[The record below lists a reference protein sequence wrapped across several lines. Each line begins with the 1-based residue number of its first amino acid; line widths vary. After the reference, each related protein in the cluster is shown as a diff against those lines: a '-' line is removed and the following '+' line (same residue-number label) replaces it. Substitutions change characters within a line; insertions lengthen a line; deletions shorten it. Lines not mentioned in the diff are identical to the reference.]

1 MPIRN
6 LKILIKNKL
15 NVNKE
20 SNISLTASI
29 KSNQNCLI
37 DEENEN
43 ETFTER
49 MIVDLNDDFKDLSW
63 FKVDNNDKIFIEI
76 S

>member
-15 NVNKE
+15 NVNNE

-37 DEENEN
+37 DEENEKEN
-43 ETFTER
+43 FTER

>member
-43 ETFTER
+43 ENFTER

>member
-15 NVNKE
+15 KVNKE

-43 ETFTER
+43 ENFTER

>member
-15 NVNKE
+15 KVNKE

-49 MIVDLNDDFKDLSW
+49 MIVDLNDEFKDLSW